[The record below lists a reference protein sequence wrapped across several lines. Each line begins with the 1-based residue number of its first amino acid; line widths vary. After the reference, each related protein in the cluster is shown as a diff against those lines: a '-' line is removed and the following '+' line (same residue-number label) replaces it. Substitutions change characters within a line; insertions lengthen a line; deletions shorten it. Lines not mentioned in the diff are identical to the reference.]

1 MPWSF
6 GNEFYALSRNAQ
18 VKKVPSFGGTKV
30 TNPEQNESQVSNH
43 SDSACTGMEAQGQAP
58 SERDD
63 QNVVQDEES
72 NETGHQSP
80 GSAMLQDDEDDKV
93 NVQET
98 EEEKNLE
105 EEPLENNLLG
115 NTMEQ
120 IQVTSTELYVY
131 KWIL

>member
-1 MPWSF
+1 
-6 GNEFYALSRNAQ
+6 
-18 VKKVPSFGGTKV
+18 
-30 TNPEQNESQVSNH
+30 
-43 SDSACTGMEAQGQAP
+43 MEAQGQAP

-98 EEEKNLE
+98 EEKNLE
-105 EEPLENNLLG
+105 ESPERKLLDSTLEH
-115 NTMEQ
+115 
-120 IQVTSTELYVY
+120 IQVTRT
-131 KWIL
+131 K

>member
-1 MPWSF
+1 
-6 GNEFYALSRNAQ
+6 
-18 VKKVPSFGGTKV
+18 
-30 TNPEQNESQVSNH
+30 
-43 SDSACTGMEAQGQAP
+43 MEAQGQAP

-80 GSAMLQDDEDDKV
+80 GSTMLQDDEDDKV

-120 IQVTSTELYVY
+120 IQVTSTTLYVY
-131 KWIL
+131 K

>member
-1 MPWSF
+1 MPSSF

-30 TNPEQNESQVSNH
+30 TNPEQNVSQVSSH
-43 SDSACTGMEAQGQAP
+43 GGSTSTGTGMEAQGQAP

-72 NETGHQSP
+72 SETGHQNP
-80 GSAMLQDDEDDKV
+80 GSAMLQDDEDEEV
-93 NVQET
+93 NMQET

-115 NTMEQ
+115 NTMGQ
-120 IQVTSTELYVY
+120 IQVTSTTLYVY
-131 KWIL
+131 K